1 MSRKVIL
8 TCAVTGNAPFNRK
21 HPSMPVT
28 PPQIASACVEAA
40 KAGAS
45 VVHIHVRD
53 PATGEGSRD
62 PRLFKEV
69 VDRLR
74 SSGVDI
80 VINLTCGLGAFL
92 LPDPEDKSRALPES
106 DVLPVAQRMAHLE
119 ECLPEIASLDITTG
133 NQVEGPLEFV
143 YLNTTRTLR
152 AMAKRF
158 KELSIKPEL
167 EVFSA
172 GDILFGAQLV
182 KEGLIEGPPFFQ
194 MVLGVQWGA
203 PASAQTMI
211 YQSSLLPTKS
221 LWAAFGI
228 GREQMPMV
236 AQSALLG
243 GHCRVGLEDNLYLS
257 RGVFATNGQLVERA
271 SSILSN
277 MGMEVVKPAEARQI
291 LGSRPADVQCTSK
304 TCPKRLSTGGSKLRT
319 GSKGRAAIP
328 TSELTSRG
336 RCGSGWSTM
345 RPAISQTIGA
355 RRDTSSS
362 CSQGPLP

>member
-1 MSRKVIL
+1 MMSRKVIL

-21 HPSMPVT
+21 HAQMPVT
-28 PPQIASACVEAA
+28 PSQIASSCVEAA

-45 VVHIHVRD
+45 IVHIHVRN
-53 PATGEGSRD
+53 PETGEGSRD

-74 SSGVDI
+74 STGIDI
-80 VINLTCGLGAFL
+80 AINLTCGLGAFL
-92 LPDPEDKSRALPES
+92 MPDPDDESRALPES
-106 DVLPVAQRMAHLE
+106 DVLPVDERMAHLK

-133 NQVEGPLEFV
+133 NQVEGSLEFV

-167 EVFSA
+167 EVFGA
-172 GDILFGAQLV
+172 GDILFGNQLV
-182 KEGLIEGPPFFQ
+182 REDLIEGTPFFQ
-194 MVLGVQWGA
+194 MVLGVLWGA

-211 YQSSLLPTKS
+211 YQSSLIAPGS
-221 LWAAFGI
+221 AWAAFGI

-257 RGVFATNGQLVERA
+257 RCVFATNGQLVDRA
-271 SSILSN
+271 RSILSN
-277 MGMEVVKPAEARQI
+277 IGMEVATPAEARAI
-291 LGSRPADVQCTSK
+291 LGLK
-304 TCPKRLSTGGSKLRT
+304 
-319 GSKGRAAIP
+319 
-328 TSELTSRG
+328 
-336 RCGSGWSTM
+336 
-345 RPAISQTIGA
+345 
-355 RRDTSSS
+355 
-362 CSQGPLP
+362 PL